1 MTGAEIRIIKMI
13 CNLPFYSSANLRKKH
28 TQTADNKN
36 PTDGLKTGD
45 DVQEEWRKCALF
57 QMLRAQR

>member
-1 MTGAEIRIIKMI
+1 MI